1 MAHPGTARPHE
12 GSAAYVFVLTANGAA
27 SAGAAEPRVY
37 PNIFDAPSD
46 NPAADGTMVC
56 VDTDMSA
63 NGGFY
68 GGSVAPP
75 VVQPDGDTT
84 TLLGWALAP
93 PDGSRQSNAQT
104 LKAWP
109 ALITGVATVPVRILD
124 TVKFAYVGERKLWAK
139 RHLTLL
145 ACEPC
150 RSAAAARPGAKWKW
164 ICSCCPY
171 RTGSVL
177 LR

>member
-1 MAHPGTARPHE
+1 MANPGTARPHE
-12 GSAAYVFVLTANGAA
+12 GSAAYVFVLTATG
-27 SAGAAEPRVY
+27 SAGAGPAEQRVY
-37 PNIFDAPSD
+37 PNIFDTPG
-46 NPAADGTMVC
+46 NGADGTMVC
-56 VDTDMSA
+56 VDTDTSA
-63 NGGFY
+63 NGGYY

-75 VVQPDGDTT
+75 VVAPDNAK

-109 ALITGVATVPVRILD
+109 ALITGVATVPVHILD
-124 TVKFAYVGERKLWAK
+124 TIAFAYVGERKAWAK

-145 ACEPC
+145 ACDPC
-150 RSAAAARPGAKWKW
+150 RSAAGPGATWK
-164 ICSCCPY
+164 CSCCPY